1 MVEQDSQK
9 RLLPFRTWR
18 IAVLVLILICGFG
31 TRLYDLDDPPLDY
44 APSRQLRSAIISRG
58 IYYQSATQVP
68 DWQKEIATKQ
78 RGSQEKLE
86 PEVMEHLT
94 GWTYLLLGGVDLR
107 VARIYA
113 SLFWT
118 LGGLALYFLIR
129 SFIGDDGAV
138 IGLLF
143 YLFDPFALLAG
154 RTFQPDPLM
163 TALIVLSW
171 YCFLIWRRKRTLNWS
186 WAAGLSTGAA
196 IFTKSSAAFF
206 LFFGMAG
213 VLLMEVGIRKLVKD
227 SQVWLVGIIS
237 ILPTVLYHVQGF
249 FITGDLQG
257 QLAGRLFN
265 PSLWGEGSF
274 YRAWLDSTGKVLGH
288 EIILGLA
295 LLGSFLINEKRM
307 KIFILSTWIGF
318 VVYGFAVPYYVT
330 THSYYLLPIIPLAAV
345 GLGAGVKRLI
355 RITHGPVLIWL
366 IRVGASAV
374 LVLGVAVG
382 YFIYNSEDFRHE
394 PGYYHKVA
402 SFVSPSDRVIA
413 LSQDYGFRLA
423 YYGWIVVQP
432 YQGIDKSL
440 SEKSE
445 IGISEDDSVL
455 FAELMDRY
463 DAFIITR
470 MDDFRD
476 DPFLSGELDNHYH
489 LLTEGGGYRIYDL
502 HERLD

>member
-1 MVEQDSQK
+1 MMEQDSQK
-9 RLLPFRTWR
+9 KLVPPRSWR
-18 IAVLVLILICGFG
+18 IAILVLILICGFG
-31 TRLYDLDDPPLDY
+31 SRLYDLSDPPLDY

-58 IYYQSATQVP
+58 IYYQLASHVT
-68 DWQKEIATKQ
+68 DWQKEIAVKQ

-86 PEVMEHLT
+86 PEIMEHLT
-94 GWTYLLLGGVDLR
+94 GWTYLLLGGEDFR

-129 SFIGDDGAV
+129 SFLGDDSAV

-171 YCFLIWRRKRTLNWS
+171 YCFLIWWRKKTINWS

-213 VLLMEVGIRKLVKD
+213 VLLLEVGIRKLVKD

-237 ILPTVLYHVQGF
+237 VLPTLLYLVQGF

-257 QLAGRLFN
+257 QLTGRLFN

-274 YRAWLDSTGKVLGH
+274 YLAWLDTAGKVLGH

-295 LLGSFLINEKRM
+295 ILGSFLIEERRIR
-307 KIFILSTWIGF
+307 IFILSTWIGF
-318 VVYGFAVPYYVT
+318 IVYGFAVSYYVT

-355 RITHGPVLIWL
+355 KIVNRPVLIWL
-366 IRVGASAV
+366 IRIGAGAV
-374 LVLGVAVG
+374 LVLGVAGG
-382 YFIYNSEDFRHE
+382 YFIYSSEDYRHE
-394 PGYYHKVA
+394 PGYYQKVA
-402 SFVSPSDRVIA
+402 SFAAPSERVIA

-432 YQGIDKSL
+432 YQGMDKSL
-440 SEKSE
+440 SGKSE
-445 IGISEDDSVL
+445 IGISVDDSEL
-455 FAELMDRY
+455 FAEQMERY

-476 DPFLSGELDNHYH
+476 DPFLYSELDNHYR
-489 LLTEGGGYRIYDL
+489 LLAEGGGYRIYDL